1 MEESERLRQLCE
13 QASVEWDS
21 KKLVELTDQ
30 IIALFEKRDLERRTA
45 RKKEEHAP
53 ATGPVNPPGRF
64 DSSEDPP
71 R

>member
-30 IIALFEKRDLERRTA
+30 IILYLKIEIWKGEQHERKRSTRQ
-45 RKKEEHAP
+45 P
-53 ATGPVNPPGRF
+53 QGP
-64 DSSEDPP
+64 
-71 R
+71 

>member
-30 IIALFEKRDLERRTA
+30 IIALFEKRDLERRST
-45 RKKEEHAP
+45 RQP
-53 ATGPVNPPGRF
+53 QGP
-64 DSSEDPP
+64 
-71 R
+71 